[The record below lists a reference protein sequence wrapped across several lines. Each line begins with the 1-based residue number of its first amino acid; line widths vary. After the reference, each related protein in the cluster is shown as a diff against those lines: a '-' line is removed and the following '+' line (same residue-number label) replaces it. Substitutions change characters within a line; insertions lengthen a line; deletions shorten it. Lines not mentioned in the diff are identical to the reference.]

1 MTREIM
7 DIKELA
13 NYLGFSETKI
23 YRLVEDRRIPFARIG
38 RQYRFVKSAIDE
50 WLTNQAKG
58 ETPYR
63 SDLEQVNSEPDPL
76 TRRLLLVGLLT
87 KELEPQGIK
96 PVIVGGQAVEFYT
109 VGGYATKDIDL
120 VSPRADAIGDILV
133 KWGFGKEG
141 RFWFNDD
148 LGISIEVP
156 SAVLAGDMDKGTVVE
171 IDNLKVYVI
180 GIEDII
186 IDRMNAFVHWKSSDD
201 RAWAKELMML
211 NKDDIDWN
219 YLEKRAAEDKTLKE
233 TKKLEKEIQS
243 SENS

>member
-1 MTREIM
+1 
-7 DIKELA
+7 
-13 NYLGFSETKI
+13 
-23 YRLVEDRRIPFARIG
+23 PFARIG
-38 RQYRFVKSAIDE
+38 RQYRFIKSAIDE
-50 WLTNQAKG
+50 WLTKQVSG
-58 ETPYR
+58 ETPSR
-63 SDLEQVNSEPDPL
+63 SDLKQVKNEPDPL

-87 KELEPQGIK
+87 KKLEPQGIK

-156 SAVLAGDMDKGTVVE
+156 SAVLAGDMDKVTVVE

-219 YLEKRAAEDKTLKE
+219 YLEKRAAEEKTLEE

-243 SENS
+243 SEDG